1 MKPVWLGLVPLFVFS
16 MTTPTLAEG
25 DPPMRIRPLELNEWS
40 PKILNKL
47 KGIDRVQ
54 LPVDEEKKGDTKAD
68 DRPGLPG
75 MLKTVAHHPELMEA
89 LLDFATVI
97 THNGALSPRDSEL
110 LAMRVAWNCQSEFE
124 WGHHLEYALN
134 AGLSKEEVARV
145 PLGADAGGWSDTDR
159 ALLEAADELHASQNV
174 SDEVWSKLAALYSDK
189 QLVEILFVVGEYT
202 MLSMVVNASG
212 VELEPGYERLPTIAS
227 PK

>member
-1 MKPVWLGLVPLFVFS
+1 MKPTVFALVTLLVLNMSP
-16 MTTPTLAEG
+16 PALAEG
-25 DPPMRIRPLELNEWS
+25 EPAMRIRPLELNEWS

-47 KGIDRVQ
+47 KGIGRVRIADDGNKS
-54 LPVDEEKKGDTKAD
+54 PTEEKD
-68 DRPGLPG
+68 DRPRLPG
-75 MLKTVAHHPELMEA
+75 MLKTVAHHPEIMEE

-97 THNGALSPRDSEL
+97 THNGALTSRDSEL

-134 AGLSKEEVARV
+134 AGISRAEVERIPAG
-145 PLGADAGGWSDTDR
+145 PTADGWSDADR
-159 ALLEAADELHASQNV
+159 ALLYAADQLHAKQDIT
-174 SDEVWSKLAALYSDK
+174 DEVWAKLAARYSDK

-212 VELEPGYERLPTIAS
+212 VELEEGYESLPEIA
-227 PK
+227 PAK

>member
-1 MKPVWLGLVPLFVFS
+1 MKPLAIMMTALLVCALAP
-16 MTTPTLAEG
+16 PTLAEG
-25 DPPMRIRPLELNEWS
+25 EPAMRIRPLELNEWS

-47 KGIDRVQ
+47 KGIGRVRIADDGNES
-54 LPVDEEKKGDTKAD
+54 PTEEKD

-75 MLKTVAHHPELMEA
+75 MLKTVAHHPEIMEE

-97 THNGALSPRDSEL
+97 THNGALTSRDSEL

-134 AGLSKEEVARV
+134 AGISRAEVERIPV
-145 PLGADAGGWSDTDR
+145 GPGAKGWSDTDR
-159 ALLEAADELHASQNV
+159 ALLEAADQLHAKQDIT
-174 SDEVWSKLAALYSDK
+174 DEVWAKLAAKYSDK

-212 VELEPGYERLPTIAS
+212 VELEEGYERLPAIA
-227 PK
+227 PAK